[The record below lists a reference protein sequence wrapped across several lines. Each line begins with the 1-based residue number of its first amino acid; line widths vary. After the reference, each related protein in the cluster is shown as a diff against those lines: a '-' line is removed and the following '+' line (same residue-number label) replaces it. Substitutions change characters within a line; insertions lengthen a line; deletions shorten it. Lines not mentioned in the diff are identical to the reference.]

1 MDIGTLIGILLAF
14 GLILGSIFMGGGLGA
29 FIDVPSILIVV
40 GGTIAVTFVMFP
52 MGRVL
57 GAVKVMLKAFFGSA
71 PDPKELIKNIVDLA
85 NLARKESLV
94 ALEKANVDDPF
105 LKKGVLLVADGT
117 EEELVRSVLET
128 EIAFMKQRHSTGQE
142 IFKSMGDMA
151 PAFGMIGTLIGLVQ
165 MLQKLDDPSSIGPAM
180 AVALLTTFYG
190 AVLAN
195 VLFIPIAKKLEQKSA
210 EEVLF
215 MEIALEGII
224 SILKGENP
232 RITQDKLEAF
242 LAPALREGSPD

>member
-1 MDIGTLIGILLAF
+1 MDIGTIIGLVLAF
-14 GLILGSIFMGGGLGA
+14 GLVIGSIILGGNFGA
-29 FIDVPSILIVV
+29 FVDIPSVFIVV
-40 GGTIAVTFVMFP
+40 GGTLAVTFVMFP
-52 MGRVL
+52 MNRVL
-57 GAVKVMLKAFFGSA
+57 GAVKVMLKAFFGTS
-71 PDPKELIKNIVDLA
+71 PDPKALIKNIVDLA

-105 LKKGVLLVADGT
+105 LKKGILLVADGT
-117 EEELVRSVLET
+117 AENLVRSVLET
-128 EIAFMKQRHSTGQE
+128 EIAFMKQRHLTGQE
-142 IFKSMGDMA
+142 IFKSMGTMA

-165 MLQKLDDPSSIGPAM
+165 MLQTLDDPSSIGPAM

-195 VLFIPIAKKLEQKSA
+195 VVFLPIAKKLEQKSA
-210 EEVLF
+210 EEILF

-224 SILKGENP
+224 SILNGDNP
-232 RITQDKLEAF
+232 RITQDKLESF